1 MSSKRRAHSLEE
13 FFPKIAG
20 LQSKESAAHA
30 RTFLPR
36 SDDILIATFPK
47 SGTTWIQ
54 QICHGLR
61 TSGDMTF
68 DEITFVVPWIE
79 MAHDL
84 GLDSNAEQVANPRC
98 FKSHDTWEDIAKG
111 ARYIY
116 VVRNPYDVAISMFNF
131 MDGWFIEPG
140 TVALEEFIP
149 AFFAANY
156 RERGYW
162 RHLLSW
168 WAQKDNPDVLFC
180 AYENMKVDLPGT
192 VKRIAEF
199 MGITDLEVIKIA
211 TEQAS
216 YEFMNANNRQFD
228 DHIVSEAKND
238 ALGLPP
244 YAMSTKVRKGVSQ
257 TATLN
262 DELRVLLDK
271 IWEEIIEAKLGFSDY
286 DALLKAL

>member
-1 MSSKRRAHSLEE
+1 
-13 FFPKIAG
+13 
-20 LQSKESAAHA
+20 
-30 RTFLPR
+30 
-36 SDDILIATFPK
+36 
-47 SGTTWIQ
+47 
-54 QICHGLR
+54 
-61 TSGDMTF
+61 
-68 DEITFVVPWIE
+68 
-79 MAHDL
+79 
-84 GLDSNAEQVANPRC
+84 
-98 FKSHDTWEDIAKG
+98 
-111 ARYIY
+111 
-116 VVRNPYDVAISMFNF
+116 
-131 MDGWFIEPG
+131 
-140 TVALEEFIP
+140 
-149 AFFAANY
+149 
-156 RERGYW
+156 
-162 RHLLSW
+162 
-168 WAQKDNPDVLFC
+168 
-180 AYENMKVDLPGT
+180 MKVDLPGT